1 METDKRA
8 ETMGDKIIVG
18 GLTVES
24 LDRFHRIEARSFAR
38 YGHCLFDEIEKG
50 EAEERYVSRL
60 AAHIREYLTIRDIID
75 FNGYANFITLENYL
89 SANKHVRTLDWVGKD
104 WRITSAGYVA
114 DTAEK
119 QRAIIRL
126 FAEIG
131 REAIFFIGIKMY
143 AEKCAPP
150 PHLWDQ
156 FNADADEESPL
167 DMTLNALIRSCPAN
181 AERCLNDLKD
191 MEKRIFAKLDAQGAD
206 MASTRTG
213 VAFLVNDRKGKIKGN
228 RKRGAENQAKG
239 IDAERERAAKDMD
252 DALDRVRR
260 RIADAEKNGKRAIV
274 LDACRAVCKEFKWKT
289 KKKNALGKCADGYYP
304 LTGADG
310 KPIKPETLAKNYRD
324 RYGGKRGKREKAVA
338 AK

>member
-1 METDKRA
+1 
-8 ETMGDKIIVG
+8 MGDKIIVG

-239 IDAERERAAKDMD
+239 
-252 DALDRVRR
+252 ALDRVRR
-260 RIADAEKNGKRAIV
+260 RIADAEKNGKRVIV

-324 RYGGKRGKREKAVA
+324 RYGGKRGNRKKAVA
-338 AK
+338 VK